1 MRIICSAHRVGC
13 REKKTGMDEGSGVVT
28 ITGEWYYFA
37 SFGIVLLLLLLT
49 LLCVTFTLLCVVL
62 RRLRELSRSLQALRE
77 QDGAV
82 AKMHTDSVSGA
93 ANKEQSH
100 SEEPL
105 PGTELS
111 NTGNGPNNVEDLYST
126 VPEEHRQKKKMAK
139 LCIQQYDDINL
150 LPLESRVAG
159 EGEDESKVVA
169 SITIEGGV
177 SEGYSRLCH
186 AGPRMNSSKR
196 FGYPFS
202 TSTPQLLDDS
212 SERKDSVSSSS
223 VKVDNY
229 SEVEPMRPRSML
241 LVRTG
246 ITGSYSMIKQ
256 GKDGS
261 VTPPP
266 LPDRINMLSH
276 SPPTESW
283 LLKDT
288 RSSTEKDPVVEV
300 ESSGTQPPIP
310 YQNIDRSGDP
320 AKIGAGYSMVANPA
334 SPPRITD
341 GDFFGDVM
349 EFHNLQAAE
358 GSTQDQ
364 LYEKVK

>member
-1 MRIICSAHRVGC
+1 MG
-13 REKKTGMDEGSGVVT
+13 EGSGEDGVLT
-28 ITGEWYYFA
+28 INGKWYYFA
-37 SFGIVLLLLLLT
+37 TFGIVLLLLLLT
-49 LLCVTFTLLCVVL
+49 LFCVTFTLLCAVL
-62 RRLRELSRSLQALRE
+62 RRLRELSRSFQALRE
-77 QDGAV
+77 PDGAV

-105 PGTELS
+105 PGTEFS
-111 NTGNGPNNVEDLYST
+111 NTGTDPSNVADLYAT

-150 LPLESRVAG
+150 LPLESRESG

-169 SITIEGGV
+169 SITIERGV

-196 FGYPFS
+196 FGHPFS

-212 SERKDSVSSSS
+212 SERKDSFSSS
-223 VKVDNY
+223 VKGNNMTY
-229 SEVEPMRPRSML
+229 SEVEPMRPRSTL
-241 LVRTG
+241 IGPTG

-256 GKDGS
+256 GEDG
-261 VTPPP
+261 TPPP
-266 LPDRINMLSH
+266 LPGRINQLFYS
-276 SPPTESW
+276 SPTESG

-288 RSSTEKDPVVEV
+288 RSSTEKVAEV
-300 ESSGTQPPIP
+300 ESSGTEPPIP

-341 GDFFGDVM
+341 GDFFGEVM
-349 EFHNLQAAE
+349 EFHNLQAVE